1 MRVPSALF
9 ALLPLLGHLTQAH
22 HDAGLRNHQP
32 RSFKLDVRTPQLRKF
47 FSVDGN
53 VNAKLVKRAIKQH
66 HQRRQAQA
74 VAATRDQTA
83 HLNLLKRAQEMEDM
97 FHAKKARVV
106 GRALKSGSA
115 PVFPQE
121 DGAWNVSVGLGPG
134 GSQKIS
140 NLVLDTDGPKYVPR
154 LCLSDSANEPLKA
167 DLRFCIESM
176 HQRLSI
182 YAKGSPTKCNSTYD
196 STKSPHAIKGAS
208 YTSEDGISKGDY
220 YQDSVTF
227 GGLEVANQSFV
238 SFTTTTNGENLED
251 RMDLQIGACG
261 FLGLGINSNPPT
273 LVQTLISSNAIAQP
287 LFAVSL
293 TDTGGTVDIGAID
306 HSAYKGQIAWA
317 PLLEGVNSTSWMIK
331 TTAFTINGQPVAH
344 EDNKIVYFQTW
355 SPLTVIPSW
364 LGAAIG
370 AFVDKEKTPFYQIGC
385 KEMEK
390 ITFGFNIGGQT
401 MEMPLS
407 LFNIAY
413 YPSEPRKCILA
424 IIPAEYS
431 FAEIILGSLAMRT
444 FYVAH
449 SFAHGKIGPAI
460 GVAKAKID
468 PLLLQ

>member
-32 RSFKLDVRTPQLRKF
+32 RSFKLDVRTPQLREF
-47 FSVDGN
+47 FSVDGH

-140 NLVLDTDGPKYVPR
+140 NLVLDTDGPK
-154 LCLSDSANEPLKA
+154 
-167 DLRFCIESM
+167 
-176 HQRLSI
+176 LSI

-196 STKSPHAIKGAS
+196 PTKSPHAIKGAS
-208 YTSEDGISKGDY
+208 YTSGDGIAKGDY

-227 GGLEVANQSFV
+227 GGLEIANQSFV

-251 RMDLQIGACG
+251 HMDLQIGACG

-355 SPLTVIPSW
+355 SPLTVVPRW

-370 AFVDKEKTPFYQIGC
+370 AFVNSTETPFYQIGC

-431 FAEIILGSLAMRT
+431 FAEIILGSLAMRS

-449 SFAHGKIGPAI
+449 SFAYGKIGPAI

>member
-9 ALLPLLGHLTQAH
+9 ALVPLLGQLTQAH
-22 HDAGLRNHQP
+22 HDAAPRNHQP
-32 RSFKLDVRTPQLRKF
+32 RSFKLDVRTAQRRDLLRP
-47 FSVDGN
+47 DGTVN
-53 VNAKLVKRAIKQH
+53 VELVKRTIKQH

-83 HLNLLKRAQEMEDM
+83 HLNLLKRAQETEDM

-106 GRALKSGSA
+106 GRALRSGAMPLIAYS
-115 PVFPQE
+115 
-121 DGAWNVSVGLGPG
+121 DGSWTGTIGLGPG

-140 NLVLDTDGPKYVPR
+140 NLVLDTDGPKLEV
-154 LCLSDSANEPLKA
+154 
-167 DLRFCIESM
+167 
-176 HQRLSI
+176 

-196 STKSPHAIKGAS
+196 PTKSPHAIKGAS
-208 YTSEDGISKGDY
+208 YTAEDGIAKGDY

-251 RMDLQIGACG
+251 HMELQIGACG

-331 TTAFTINGQPVAH
+331 TTAFTKNGQPVAQ
-344 EDNKIVYFQTW
+344 NGTKTVYFQTW
-355 SPLTVIPSW
+355 SPFTLIPSS

-370 AFVDKEKTPFYQIGC
+370 AFVVKKESPLYQVAC
-385 KEMEK
+385 EK
-390 ITFGFNIGGQT
+390 IKNTTFGFNIGGQN

-407 LFNIAY
+407 SLNIGNLQ
-413 YPSEPRKCILA
+413 SNLSTCLLA
-424 IIPAEYS
+424 IEPTDYP
-431 FAEIILGSLAMRT
+431 EIMLGSLAMET